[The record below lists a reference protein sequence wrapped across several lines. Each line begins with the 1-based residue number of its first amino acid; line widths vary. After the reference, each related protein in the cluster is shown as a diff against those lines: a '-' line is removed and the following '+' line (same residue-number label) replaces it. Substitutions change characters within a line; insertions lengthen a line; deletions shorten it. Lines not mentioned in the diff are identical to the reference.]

1 MIHGSNQSVHLYDAS
16 GKNGNHGAEGVRGGS
31 YGQRGQDGQSGT
43 RGDDGRRL
51 EMTLGVR
58 QNQVTVQANNHLDRY
73 PLSDRNIIIAMRSRG
88 GNGGRGG
95 DGGAGARGY
104 DGDDGNDA
112 SRLRFAGDGE
122 DGGPGGHGGKG
133 GTGGDGGDGGDV
145 TLHVQPCDADLL
157 MLTRI
162 PDTQGGSKG
171 DGGLGGRG
179 GSGGDGGR
187 GGSSASWTT
196 TDAAGEKHSHWRSGG
211 SDGRAGANG
220 KNGVCGKA
228 GVDGQPGSFTICMG
242 NKKYSRPYDLQ
253 VVSCKLTEPNKNGI
267 FEPQKLVSAFFTVR
281 NNGGMDLPC
290 AQGTRV
296 ILKNNCYLSF
306 DPNSTIHLP
315 RGLAA
320 GSEYTPSGPLQFR
333 IYDFSTS
340 IGAPLNI
347 KTSADFRAI
356 VERVE
361 RHFPQVEQ
369 KTQPF
374 VVQYPAQMEKIVG
387 VTSISMPEEALM
399 SVRLNNISN
408 GNLGHASDAN
418 RIVTLKYRVLPNGE
432 TTDADVCFFSKEGDQ
447 CLGASGLT
455 KVVAHMPA
463 HSSTTLSGS
472 LKFAD
477 PNLAPYTRV
486 KIGVSLELGTLTDP
500 GNENTV
506 KTVQR
511 REFEVQLSDL
521 YRYNPDADFL
531 LVTNANTQKRE
542 MDNWR
547 SLADSL
553 GLKFSSWNCSMYNGI
568 SFYRDQPVPEKDRGE
583 PVAGPSAEQLCS
595 DKHITQLSPL
605 GEHFTDKTVVF
616 LNYPAPDQ
624 KTSTDTLPSLELFH
638 CAQAPY
644 NLKFYTIGKAVG
656 NKDQFFPDQLTVD
669 HVRPIPL
676 IERYFLCKR
685 ASKDRL
691 RREAERHARRLHN
704 EHPDKL
710 FTVVYNYENQRLP
723 GRHWGRKQHHVG
735 DLKIC
740 LAPTENMFIHHPLIP
755 GRDNQI
761 NSVIS
766 TDNIFGLFKSL
777 PMAKKLSLVNNMIRQ
792 YSEEHRTILK
802 QVILSDLVDEHDVF
816 SRDKWTGSLGK
827 RRLKEH
833 LITLRQVVNTNY
845 ESLHAQLFIMETLQE
860 FRAFASRMPRTRDL
874 FVSRRQRILATAT
887 KEIIDQCLS
896 RYYED
901 KKVWQAGYRAKKEYF
916 KSIPRDELWRQYQQQ
931 GITRPPLYELN
942 GANQVVD
949 EARLTHT
956 YNNPH
961 PSTVVEQGHI
971 YKSQKARREALE
983 RLEATGKALPDPEP
997 LPGASGSV

>member
-1 MIHGSNQSVHLYDAS
+1 MIHGPNQSVHLYDAS
-16 GKNGNHGAEGVRGGS
+16 GKNGIHGVKGVRGVT

-43 RGDDGRRL
+43 RGDDGRKL
-51 EMTLGVR
+51 EISLGVR
-58 QNQVTVQANNHLDRY
+58 QHDVTVQANNHLDRY
-73 PLSDRNIIIAMRSRG
+73 PLSDRNIILAMHSRG
-88 GNGGRGG
+88 GNGGHGG
-95 DGGAGARGY
+95 DGGAGAKGY
-104 DGDDGNDA
+104 KGDNGRDA
-112 SRLRFAGDGE
+112 SQLCLAGNGA
-122 DGGPGGHGGKG
+122 DGGPGGHGGHG
-133 GTGGDGGDGGDV
+133 GAGGNGGNGGDV
-145 TLHVQPCDADLL
+145 VLYVHPCDADLL
-157 MLTRI
+157 MLTSI
-162 PDTQGGSKG
+162 PDTQGGIKG
-171 DGGLGGRG
+171 NGGQGGCGGRG
-179 GSGGDGGR
+179 GHGGK

-196 TDAAGEKHSHWRSGG
+196 TDADGKEHSHWRSGG
-211 SDGRAGANG
+211 FNGRAGPNG
-220 KNGVCGKA
+220 RDGQCGKA
-228 GVDGQPGSFTICMG
+228 GVDGLPGSFTICTG
-242 NKKYSRPYDLQ
+242 QKKYSRPYDLQ
-253 VVSCKLTEPNKNGI
+253 VVSCTLTEPSKNGI

-281 NNGGMDLPC
+281 NNGGMELPC

-296 ILKNNCYLSF
+296 ILKNNRYLSF

-320 GSEYTPSGPLQFR
+320 GREYTPSGPLKFR
-333 IYDFSTS
+333 IHDFSTS

-347 KTSADFRAI
+347 KTSANFRAT

-361 RHFPQVEQ
+361 RHFSQVEQ
-369 KTQPF
+369 KSQPF
-374 VVQYPAQMEKIVG
+374 VVQYPAQMEKITG

-399 SVRLNNISN
+399 SVRLNNVAN

-455 KVVAHMPA
+455 KMVAHMPA

-486 KIGVSLELGTLTDP
+486 KIGVSLELGALTDP
-500 GNENTV
+500 GNEKTV

-542 MDNWR
+542 MDNWH
-547 SLADSL
+547 SLAGDL
-553 GLKFSSWNCSMYNGI
+553 GLMFSSWNCSMYNGI
-568 SFYRDQPVPEKDRGE
+568 SFYRDQPMPDKDRGE
-583 PVAGPSAEQLCS
+583 PVAGPSAE
-595 DKHITQLSPL
+595 PL
-605 GEHFTDKTVVF
+605 GAEKHMTTPLGQHFTDKTVVF

-669 HVRPIPL
+669 HVPPIPL

-685 ASKDRL
+685 ASKNRL
-691 RREAERHARRLHN
+691 RREAEKHAKRLHK
-704 EHPDKL
+704 EHPDKQ
-710 FTVVYNYENQRLP
+710 FTVVYNYENRRLA

-735 DLKIC
+735 DVKIC
-740 LAPTENMFIHHPLIP
+740 LAPTENMFIHRPLIP
-755 GRDNQI
+755 GRESQI
-761 NSVIS
+761 DSVLS
-766 TDNIFGLFKSL
+766 TDTTFGLLKSL
-777 PMAKKLSLVNNMIRQ
+777 SMARKLSLVNNLMRQ
-792 YSEEHRTILK
+792 NSQEHRTILK
-802 QVILSDLVDEHDVF
+802 KVILSDLVDEHDVF

-827 RRLKEH
+827 RRMKEY
-833 LITLRQVVNTNY
+833 LTTLQQVVDASY
-845 ESLHAQLFIMETLQE
+845 ESLHAQLFIVETLQE

-874 FVSRRQRILATAT
+874 FVSRRQRILSSAT
-887 KEIIDQCLS
+887 KGIIDEFLS
-896 RYYED
+896 HYYED
-901 KKVWQAGYRAKKEYF
+901 KKVWKGGYRALRDYF
-916 KSIPRDELWRQYQQQ
+916 KSIPRNKLWQQYQQQ

-942 GANQVVD
+942 GYNQVVD
-949 EARLTHT
+949 EALLTRT
-956 YNNPH
+956 YNNPQ
-961 PSTVVEQGHI
+961 PTTVVEQGHI
-971 YKSQKARREALE
+971 YPSQKARWQALE
-983 RLEATGKALPDPEP
+983 RLEATGKPLPDPEP
-997 LPGASGSV
+997 WQAGSSRL